1 MGEAEVK
8 KLTFERKH
16 PGNFKYGSQ
25 ASRQELEEKLGAIEH
40 RSEDLIGEIC
50 DYCCTNPLGSKSQ
63 EELDAIC
70 ERCPATK
77 LAKLIGLE

>member
-1 MGEAEVK
+1 MK

-25 ASRQELEEKLGAIEH
+25 DSRQELEEKLGSIEH
-40 RSEDLIGEIC
+40 RSEVLIGEIC
-50 DYCCTNPLGSKSQ
+50 DYCCTHPIGYKTPEQ
-63 EELDAIC
+63 IQAIC